1 VCLCGIIR
9 VVLKKEIR
17 RQRVLRDGKEET
29 IITEDIHV
37 VQEDETSRDL
47 DEAVDNIVDQFVGRS
62 HSGES
67 SV

>member
-1 VCLCGIIR
+1 M
-9 VVLKKEIR
+9 LKKEIR
-17 RQRVLRDGKEET
+17 RQRVLRDGREET

-37 VQEDETSRDL
+37 VQDDETSPDIDAAMHR
-47 DEAVDNIVDQFVGRS
+47 VIDQFTGRS